1 MLRARLTSFWQF
13 AIIALVSLCLVGCLA
28 LSGSKSSGGTGGA
41 GGNNSGGGGVGGATP
56 VPSTPGPNN
65 GPTGDVSAIN
75 HIIFMSQ
82 ENRSFDTYFG
92 HMNEYRASLGLSQ
105 NVDGMP
111 ADASNPAF
119 NGSVIKAFHMQSMCV
134 ENTSAD
140 WATSH
145 INFNR
150 FNETSDTPTMDGFV
164 VQAGE

>member
-1 MLRARLTSFWQF
+1 MHRAHLRSFIHFICLALLTGFLS
-13 AIIALVSLCLVGCLA
+13 GCLA
-28 LSGSKSSGGTGGA
+28 LRGSNSGTSGSTGGGA
-41 GGNNSGGGGVGGATP
+41 PSGGGVGGATP
-56 VPSTPGPNN
+56 VGSTPGPNN

-82 ENRSFDTYFG
+82 ENRSFDTYLG
-92 HMNEYRASLGLSQ
+92 HLNDYRASLGLPTD
-105 NVDGMP
+105 VDGMP

-119 NGSVIKAFHMQSMCV
+119 DGTIIKAFHMQSMCV

-150 FNETSDTPTMDGFV
+150 FNETSDT
-164 VQAGE
+164 